1 MNPGT
6 AEPVVAFPSIEELTT
21 ADHSLP
27 LRLPGRTVHVW
38 GFSLDGNAA
47 VLKRCRAW
55 LSEEECGRAA
65 RFIRQDDQIRYGLAH
80 GGLRAVLAR
89 YTGLDPSALLFQ
101 AGSTGKPT
109 LLDHQGN
116 QHVIRFN
123 LSHSRG
129 RMLIA
134 VTQGQDVG
142 IDLEEVRD
150 KVEVV
155 KLAERFYVPA
165 EYQKIAGYS
174 GPDQVQQFY
183 RYWVA
188 KEAVLKGQGVGI
200 FSLRGCEIL
209 TADDAASS
217 QVRASDGAGLQP
229 GWMIRWLACGGGWQ
243 GAVALYGK
251 DWNVSVQT
259 ALSEGLGSG

>member
-6 AEPVVAFPSIEELTT
+6 AEPVVAFPSIEGLTT
-21 ADHSLP
+21 AAHSLP
-27 LRLPGRTVHVW
+27 LRLVGRTVHVW
-38 GFSLDGNAA
+38 GFTLDGNAA

-65 RFIRQDDQIRYGLAH
+65 RFIRQEDQIRYSLAH
-80 GGLRAVLAR
+80 GSLRAVLAR
-89 YTGLDPSALLFQ
+89 YTGLDPGALRFQ
-101 AGSTGKPT
+101 AGATGKPV
-109 LLDHQGN
+109 LVDHQGN
-116 QHVIRFN
+116 QHELRFN

-142 IDLEEVRD
+142 IDLEEVRE
-150 KVEVV
+150 KAEVD
-155 KLAERFYVPA
+155 KLAARFYSPF
-165 EYQKIAGYS
+165 EYQEIMSRS
-174 GPDQVQQFY
+174 GLARLQQFY

-188 KEAVLKGQGVGI
+188 KEAVLKGQGVGLL
-200 FSLRGCEIL
+200 SLRSCEVF
-209 TADDAASS
+209 TPTDATGS
-217 QVRASDGAGLQP
+217 QVCPPDRADLQS

-251 DWNVSVQT
+251 DWNVSVQL
-259 ALSEGLGSG
+259 ALSEG

>member
-1 MNPGT
+1 MNPSI
-6 AEPVVAFPSIEELTT
+6 AEPVVAFPSIEGLTT

-27 LRLPGRTVHVW
+27 LRLVGRTVHVW

-65 RFIRQDDQIRYGLAH
+65 RFIRREDQIRYGLAH

-89 YTGLDPSALLFQ
+89 YTGLDPAALRFQ
-101 AGSTGKPT
+101 ARATGKPA
-109 LLDHQGN
+109 LLDEQGT
-116 QHVIRFN
+116 QHELRFN

-134 VTQGQDVG
+134 VTRGQDVG

-150 KVEVV
+150 KAEVD
-155 KLAERFYVPA
+155 KLAERFYSPV
-165 EYQKIAGYS
+165 EYQEIMSRS
-174 GPDQVQQFY
+174 GLARVQQFY

-188 KEAVLKGQGVGI
+188 KEAVLKGQGVGLR
-200 FSLRGCEIL
+200 SLRSCEVF
-209 TADDAASS
+209 TPPDATGSE
-217 QVRASDGAGLQP
+217 VCPPDGAGLQP

-259 ALSEGLGSG
+259 ALSEG

>member
-1 MNPGT
+1 MNPGI
-6 AEPVVAFPSIEELTT
+6 AEPVVVFPSFEGLTT

-27 LRLPGRTVHVW
+27 LRLAGRTVHVW
-38 GFSLDGNAA
+38 GFSLDGSVA

-55 LSEEECGRAA
+55 LSEEERGRAA
-65 RFIRQDDQIRYGLAH
+65 RLIRQEDQIRYSLAH

-89 YTGLDPSALLFQ
+89 YTGLDPAALRFQ
-101 AGSTGKPT
+101 AGGTGKPA
-109 LLDHQGN
+109 LLDQQGN
-116 QHVIRFN
+116 QHELRFN

-142 IDLEEVRD
+142 VDLEEMRD
-150 KVEVV
+150 KVDVD
-155 KLAERFYVPA
+155 KLAERFYSPF
-165 EYQKIAGYS
+165 EYQEIMDRS
-174 GPDQVQQFY
+174 GLARVQQFY

-200 FSLRGCEIL
+200 LSLRSCEVF
-209 TADDAASS
+209 TTGDATGS
-217 QVRASDGAGLQP
+217 QVCPSDGAGLQA
-229 GWMIRWLACGGGWQ
+229 GWMIRWLACGAGWQ

-251 DWNVSVQT
+251 DWNVIVQT
-259 ALSEGLGSG
+259 AL

>member
-1 MNPGT
+1 MNSHSLGSIVT
-6 AEPVVAFPSIEELTT
+6 FPSLEGLATV
-21 ADHSLP
+21 DHPAL
-27 LRLPGRTVHVW
+27 LRLDRETVHVW
-38 GFSLDGNAA
+38 GLSLDGSA
-47 VLKRCRAW
+47 VALKCFRAW
-55 LSEEECGRAA
+55 LSEEERGRAA
-65 RFIRQDDQIRYGLAH
+65 RFIRQEDQTRYTLAH

-89 YTGLDPSALLFQ
+89 YTGLDPAALLFQ
-101 AGSTGKPT
+101 AGSIGKPA

-142 IDLEEVRD
+142 VDLEEMRD

-155 KLAERFYVPA
+155 KLAERFYAPA
-165 EYQKIAGYS
+165 EYQKIAGHS
-174 GPDQVQQFY
+174 GSDQVQQFY

-209 TADDAASS
+209 TTDDAASS
-217 QVRASDGAGLQP
+217 QVRPSDGAGFQP
-229 GWMIRWLACGGGWQ
+229 GWVIRWLACGDGWQ
-243 GAVALYGK
+243 GAVALQGK

-259 ALSEGLGSG
+259 AEED